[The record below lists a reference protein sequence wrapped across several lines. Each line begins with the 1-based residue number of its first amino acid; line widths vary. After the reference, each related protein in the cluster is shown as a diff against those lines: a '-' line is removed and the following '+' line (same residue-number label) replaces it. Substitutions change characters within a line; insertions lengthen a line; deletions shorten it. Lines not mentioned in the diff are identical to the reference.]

1 MIYINKYDY
10 NGIQRGERKK
20 AETENGRQ
28 LLKYAVKKELGLD
41 TDLMHILCRDYGK
54 PFFQDVNG
62 AEFNI
67 SHSGDYVAVILA
79 DTPVGVDIQ
88 TVRSVKERVINK
100 VCNDYEKK
108 FIFESDDINRAFIR
122 LWTLKESYVK
132 AIGRGMTFSMSRVN
146 FDLENSS
153 DEFFG
158 KFSNQSGVFFTKD
171 FGSYILSACVLS
183 EAMPNENLEK
193 IFKIDDIYSNSKII

>member
-10 NGIQRGERKK
+10 SGKQRGERKK

-28 LLKYAVKKELGLD
+28 LLRYAVKKEWGLD
-41 TDLMHILCRDYGK
+41 TELMHILCKDYGK
-54 PFFQDVNG
+54 PFFQDVSG
-62 AEFNI
+62 VEFNI
-67 SHSGDYVAVILA
+67 SHSGDYVAVMLA

-108 FIFESDDINRAFIR
+108 FVFDSEDINRAFIR

-132 AIGRGMTFSMSRVN
+132 AIGRGMTFSMSNVN
-146 FDLENSS
+146 FDVKNYS

-158 KFSNQSGVFFTKD
+158 KFSNRSGVFFTKD

-183 EAMPNENLEK
+183 EDIPNERLEK
-193 IFKIDDIYSNSKII
+193 IFKIDNLCNNSKII